1 MTLVQLAERLRL
13 STSTVSRALNNE
25 KDVSPDTKARVI
37 SEARKMGYDINRF
50 AQNLRR
56 SKANAIAVIYPER
69 FNHINNIGFIEN
81 IAALSRIL
89 DKSNM
94 DVFLVSDAQ
103 ASGEFLFNRL
113 VERNMVDGVIVAHV
127 ECDDQRV
134 KSLLE
139 RNTPFLALGRTRY
152 GHEHYS
158 WFDFDNEKGVGL
170 AVEDSLRRNKPRIA
184 YLGGDSSLS
193 FIQQRRQSFFHHMKM
208 YGKGPD
214 AELVCDTAMNVRSGY
229 EAVSELFA
237 PDRQPPESIIVDDR
251 YCGEGAVLALE
262 ALDLSCYEVPIY
274 VYDGLP
280 PDTLSRYGV
289 YPILQSKSSIVGEQ
303 IGNMILEIME
313 VDHHLQILWQPTL
326 GALSIN

>member
-1 MTLVQLAERLRL
+1 MTLVQLAERLGL

-25 KDVSPDTKARVI
+25 KDVSSHTKSRVI

-50 AQNLRR
+50 AQNLRHG
-56 SKANAIAVIYPER
+56 KANAIAVIYPER

-94 DVFLVSDAQ
+94 DVFLVSDAKVN
-103 ASGEFLFNRL
+103 GGFLFNQL
-113 VERNMVDGVIVAHV
+113 IEQNMVDGALVAHV
-127 ECDDQRV
+127 ECYDERV
-134 KSLLE
+134 KCLLE
-139 RNTPFLALGRTRY
+139 RHIPFLALGRTRL

-158 WFDFDNEKGVGL
+158 WFDFDNEKGVAL
-170 AVEDSLRRNKPRIA
+170 AVEDSLRRNRRHIA
-184 YLGGDSSLS
+184 YLGGDNPLN
-193 FIQQRRQSFFHHMKM
+193 FIQQRRQSFFHHMKT
-208 YGKGPD
+208 YGVEPD
-214 AELVCDTAMNVRSGY
+214 AELIRNTGMNVRSGY
-229 EAVSELFA
+229 EAVSALFA
-237 PDRQPPESIIVDDR
+237 SGHRPPDSIIVDDR

-262 ALDLSCYEVPIY
+262 MLGLSCHEVPIY

-289 YPILQSKSSIVGEQ
+289 YPILQSRSSIVGEQ
-303 IGNMILEIME
+303 IGNMILEILKE
-313 VDHHLQILWQPTL
+313 EHHLQILWQPAL